1 MKESLSFVV
10 SGEAGQGLATIEE
23 FLVEGLS
30 KQYYVFTSKE
40 VMSRVRGGNNTFELR
55 VSNQPIHAITY
66 GIDYLFLLNDH
77 AFYRLPKRI
86 KENTVVFGEEKFI
99 SEQEKKDHDI
109 NFETLEL
116 TKLSKEAGSRLFANT
131 ILFGYIAGMLQ
142 LDVAIAHQLIH
153 DKFIS
158 KSEKIVKDNQEAFDM
173 GYKLGEAYDAPT
185 TVSKPKNISKY
196 KVMDGNLA
204 LGIGLLGGGVNYI
217 ASYPMSPGT
226 TILSYLSA
234 KGEAFGVLAE
244 QAEDEIAALNMA
256 IGAWYAGAR
265 GMITTSGGGFAL
277 MSEAVS
283 LAGITESPVVI
294 HIAQRPGPATG
305 LPTRTEQGDLNL
317 AVYAGHGEFP
327 RIVLAPGN
335 LEDNLVLGQTAFWLA
350 DKYQVPVFI
359 LTDQYLLESVRQIKP
374 KPLSDQYLE
383 SFIHKS
389 EKTYKRYELTKSG
402 LSKRAIPGF
411 GDGFVKVDSDEHDEY
426 GAITEDFDMRVAMQE
441 KRMKRRDMLLEDYQ
455 DAELLGNSDYKQLI
469 VGWGS
474 TYGVCREFIETTDI
488 EDVAFL
494 YIKQPFPL
502 SSSLTKY
509 FIQSENTIV
518 IENNFTGQFANILK
532 LELNVDVHHKVNK
545 YNGEPFF
552 IDEVDQRMK
561 EVLK

>member
-1 MKESLSFVV
+1 MRESLSFVV

-55 VSNQPIHAITY
+55 VSNKPIHAITH
-66 GIDYLFLLNDH
+66 GIDYLFLLNDNS
-77 AFYRLPKRI
+77 FYRLPKRI
-86 KENTVVFGEEKFI
+86 KPNTVVFGEEKFI
-99 SEQEKKDHDI
+99 SEQEKKDNNI
-109 NFETLEL
+109 TFETLEL
-116 TKLSKEAGSRLFANT
+116 TSLSKEAGSRLFANT
-131 ILFGYIAGMLQ
+131 ILFGYIAGMLK
-142 LDVAIAHQLIH
+142 LDVSIGHQLIH
-153 DKFIS
+153 DKFFS
-158 KSEKIVKDNQEAFDM
+158 KSEKIVKDNQGAFDM
-173 GYKLGEAYDAPT
+173 GYKLGETYQANT
-185 TVSKPKNISKY
+185 TISKPKSVPDFKT
-196 KVMDGNLA
+196 MDGNNA

-234 KGEAFGVLAE
+234 KGEEFDVLAE

-256 IGAWYAGAR
+256 IGSWYAGAR

-317 AVYAGHGEFP
+317 VVYAGHGEFP

-335 LEDNLVLGQTAFWLA
+335 LEDSLKLGQTAFWLA

-359 LTDQYLLESVRQIKP
+359 LTDQYLLESVRQIIP
-374 KPLSDQYLE
+374 EPLSDQYLE
-383 SFIHKS
+383 TFIHKS
-389 EKTYKRYELTKSG
+389 ERDYKRYEITESG
-402 LSKRAIPGF
+402 LSKRSIPGF
-411 GDGFVKVDSDEHDEY
+411 GEGYVKVDSDEHDEY
-426 GAITEDFDMRVAMQE
+426 GAITEDFEMRAAMQE
-441 KRMKRRDMLLEDYQ
+441 KRMKRREMLLEDYQ
-455 DAELLGNSDYKQLI
+455 DVELLGNPSYKQLI

-474 TYGVCREFIETTDI
+474 TYGVCREFIETTDKD
-488 EDVAFL
+488 DVAYL
-494 YIKQPFPL
+494 YVKQPYPLPL
-502 SSSLTKY
+502 SLKKY
-509 FIQSENTIV
+509 FEQSENTIV

-532 LELNVDVHHKVNK
+532 LELDVTVDHKVNK

-552 IDEVDQRMK
+552 IDEVDQLMK